1 MWNLSTNKIALE
13 TYAATETDNGWNI
26 EGNDLKEKQKK
37 KNLVPLP
44 TILHN
49 IDGPNIPANEV
60 VSIAPGE
67 EQLPVLFTSE
77 PDWKALAFV

>member
-1 MWNLSTNKIALE
+1 M
-13 TYAATETDNGWNI
+13 
-26 EGNDLKEKQKK
+26 
-37 KNLVPLP
+37 
-44 TILHN
+44 HN